1 MDASIESIE
10 FKEEL
15 IERSIKGRV
24 QRESESHLVH
34 LRLCGWRGSK
44 VMDYSIKWKSRIKWP
59 LP

>member
-24 QRESESHLVH
+24 QWKSESHLVH
-34 LRLCGWRGSK
+34 LRLCGRGSK
-44 VMDYSIKWKSRIKWP
+44 VMDYSIK
-59 LP
+59 